1 MLSKSDHTLQKLYP
15 KHHLQG
21 YNIMKPLTF
30 EEYHFNVSMG
40 FIQSISIRL
49 SVPDAFYIKEEII
62 AQKLYPE
69 SSQQK

>member
-1 MLSKSDHTLQKLYP
+1 
-15 KHHLQG
+15 
-21 YNIMKPLTF
+21 MKPLTF

-62 AQKLYPE
+62 AQNLYPE